1 MQILE
6 IHYIEG
12 VVILNK
18 FATGLIA
25 GGILGAAGAAVALA
39 DRRQKRYVIKGGK
52 KALKRAGHLMEN
64 VTDIF

>member
-1 MQILE
+1 M
-6 IHYIEG
+6 
-12 VVILNK
+12 NK